1 MQAMT
6 RGEVRAPHIIRPK
19 SIVLNF
25 RAACEA
31 ASLSVSTM
39 RRLIAAGRGPQVI
52 KLSDRRIGIRR
63 SDLEAWLADRA
74 TYKY

>member
-1 MQAMT
+1 MDGMT
-6 RGEVRAPHIIRPK
+6 AGDARAPHIIRPT

-39 RRLIAAGRGPQVI
+39 RRLIAAGRGPRVI
-52 KLSDRRIGIRR
+52 KLSDRRIGVRR
-63 SDLEAWLADRA
+63 SDLEAWLASRNNA
-74 TYKY
+74 A